1 MTGVSSTHHVQI
13 EDHGRLV
20 ASAEVRT
27 PGDGTAHASFHVE
40 PGRLPPGT
48 RSALVDAS
56 LEVADTRPGDR
67 LTASAPLGDG
77 EILDRVHD
85 RYTEVT
91 ARSAGATLLIAAT
104 GCTDEHDGPTPGPAR
119 VTSS

>member
-1 MTGVSSTHHVQI
+1 MTDDPSTHHVHL
-13 EDHGRLV
+13 EENGRLV

-27 PGDGTAHASFHVE
+27 PEDGAAQASFHVE
-40 PGRLPPGT
+40 PGQLPAGT
-48 RSALVDAS
+48 RSALVDAA

-85 RYTEVT
+85 RYTDVT
-91 ARSAGATLLIAAT
+91 TRSAGATVLIEAT
-104 GCTDEHDGPTPGPAR
+104 GCTDDYPT
-119 VTSS
+119 TETC